1 MSRGKRVLDC
11 VVASVGL
18 LLLLPLF
25 LIIALLIRLD
35 GGGPVFFRQERVGYL
50 GRPFGMWKFRSMIP
64 GAERSGE
71 LLTVGRDRRVT
82 RIGAWLRSMK
92 LDELPQLFNVLRGD
106 MSLVGPRPE
115 VAKYVELWSPAE
127 RRVLDLVPGITD
139 PASIVYRRESELL
152 AQAANPEAT
161 YTQEIMP
168 DKIRL
173 NLEYARKATLAS
185 DMLVVL
191 RTVLS
196 VGR

>member
-11 VVASVGL
+11 VVAGVGL
-18 LLLLPLF
+18 LVLLPLF
-25 LIIALLIRLD
+25 LIIALLIKLD
-35 GGGPVFFRQERVGYL
+35 GGGPVFYSQERVGYQ
-50 GRPFGMWKFRSMIP
+50 GHPFGILKFRSMIP

-82 RIGAWLRSMK
+82 RIGAWLRSLK
-92 LDELPQLFNVLRGD
+92 LDELPQLLNVLRGD

-127 RRVLDLVPGITD
+127 RRVLE
-139 PASIVYRRESELL
+139 SIVYRRESELL

-173 NLEYARKATLAS
+173 NLEYASRATLAS
-185 DMLVVL
+185 DMLVIL
-191 RTVLS
+191 RTVLPF
-196 VGR
+196 VRWRRG